1 MTAKNFRVNNGIT
14 IGDIIIDAATNKITG
29 LSTATPTNPGDVA
42 TKSYVDS
49 GLAGLSQ
56 NQIKQGDTEITVTD
70 TGSGQIVLSAESTTL
85 LTVEGAGVTV
95 ASGVT
100 FTTDSADINGGAIDG
115 TGIGASTP
123 SSGVFNAL
131 STDGTAAVTLASSTT
146 GTINNI
152 EVGTTTAAAGAFTT
166 LSANNGLTI
175 SSGNLGVST
184 GNLTVSTGNLT
195 VSTGDLTVSTGNASV
210 AGTLGVTGEATFG
223 DNVVITGNLNVQGT
237 ETIFNTQQLTVDDN
251 IISTNANISSSANMP
266 RFSGL
271 HIHRGTGSSPTE
283 LDPYIVWDDQ
293 YDVTDGSGL
302 GGTFTFLG
310 SVHSE
315 GIESPNTDFTL
326 ADVKCNIIEATATQ
340 ALYADIA
347 ERFAA
352 DAPMVPGAVVMLGG
366 SAEITE
372 TAEELSDR
380 VFGVISTQPAYM
392 MNNGAGSNETHPF
405 VAMTGRTPVRVTGT
419 VNKGDRLVSSS
430 IKGTARAASNS
441 ETINPFHVIGRA
453 LESKYD
459 DGIGMVN
466 CVVRTNN

>member
-14 IGDIIIDAATNKITG
+14 IGDIIIDAATNTITG

-56 NQIKQGDTEITVTD
+56 NQIKQGDTEVTVTD

-115 TGIGASTP
+115 TAIGASTP

-166 LSANNGLTI
+166 LSANNGLTVSSGNLGI
-175 SSGNLGVST
+175 SSGNLTVTT
-184 GNLTVSTGNLT
+184 GTVTVSSGDTT
-195 VSTGDLTVSTGNASV
+195 VQ
-210 AGTLGVTGEATFG
+210 
-223 DNVVITGNLNVQGT
+223 NLNVQGNLTVLGT
-237 ETIFNTQQLTVDDN
+237 ETIVNSAQLEVEDP
-251 IISTNANISSSANMP
+251 IITMNVGISNSSQMG
-266 RFSGL
+266 RFTGL
-271 HIHRGTGSSPTE
+271 HIHRGTGSSVTE
-283 LDPYIVWDDQ
+283 LDPYFVWDDA
-293 YDVTDGSGL
+293 YDVSGGSGQGGTWTALASVHADGSE
-302 GGTFTFLG
+302 T
-310 SVHSE
+310 
-315 GIESPNTDFTL
+315 PNTDFSL
-326 ADVKCNIIEATATQ
+326 ADMRCNIIEATATSAQ
-340 ALYADIA
+340 YADIA

-352 DAPMVPGAVVMLGG
+352 DAPMVPGAVVQLGG
-366 SAEITE
+366 AEEITE
-372 TAEELSDR
+372 TAEDLSDR
-380 VFGVISTQPAYM
+380 VFGVVSTRPAYM
-392 MNNGAGSNETHPF
+392 MNSKAGNDTTHPF

-430 IKGTARAASNS
+430 IKGTARAASAD

-453 LESKYD
+453 LEDKFD

>member
-56 NQIKQGDTEITVTD
+56 NQIKQGDTEVTVTD
-70 TGSGQIVLSAESTTL
+70 SGSGQIVLSAESTTL
-85 LTVEGAGVTV
+85 LTVAGAGVTV

-115 TGIGASTP
+115 TTIGASTP

-152 EVGTTTAAAGAFTT
+152 DVGTTTAAAGAFTT
-166 LSANNGLTI
+166 LSANNGLTV
-175 SSGNLGVST
+175 SSGNV
-184 GNLTVSTGNLT
+184 TVSTGNLA
-195 VSTGDLTVSTGNASV
+195 VSTGNATV
-210 AGTLGVTGEATFG
+210 AGTLGVTGEANFA
-223 DNVVITGNLNVQGT
+223 DSVVITGNLTVQGT
-237 ETIFNTQQLTVDDN
+237 ETIFNTTQLTVDDN

-271 HIHRGTGSSPTE
+271 HIHRGAGSSPTE
-283 LDPYIVWDDQ
+283 LDLYAVWDDQ
-293 YDVTDGSGL
+293 YDVSGGSGL

-310 SVHSE
+310 SVHQEGSE
-315 GIESPNTDFTL
+315 VPNTDFTL
-326 ADVKCNIIEATATQ
+326 ADVRCNIIEATATTAQ
-340 ALYADIA
+340 YADIA

-352 DAPMVPGAVVMLGG
+352 DAPMIPGAVVQLGG

-372 TAEELSDR
+372 TAEDLSDR

-392 MNNGAGSNETHPF
+392 MNNKAGNNDTHPF

-430 IKGTARAASNS
+430 VKGTARAASAD

-453 LESKYD
+453 LEDKFD
-459 DGIGMVN
+459 DGIGLVN

>member
-42 TKSYVDS
+42 TKSYVDA
-49 GLAGLSQ
+49 GLDGLSQ
-56 NQIKQGDTEITVTD
+56 NQIKQGDTEVTVTD
-70 TGSGQIVLSAESTTL
+70 SGSGQIVLSAESTTL

-95 ASGVT
+95 ASGIT
-100 FTTDSADINGGAIDG
+100 FTTDTADINGGAIDG
-115 TGIGASTP
+115 TAIGASTP

-166 LSANNGLTI
+166 LSANNGLTV
-175 SSGNLGVST
+175 SSGNV
-184 GNLTVSTGNLT
+184 TVSTGNLGITSGNVT
-195 VSTGDLTVSTGNASV
+195 VSSGTVTVTSGDTTVQ
-210 AGTLGVTGEATFG
+210 
-223 DNVVITGNLNVQGT
+223 NLNVQGNLTVTGT
-237 ETIFNTQQLTVDDN
+237 ETIVNSTNLAVEDN
-251 IISTNANISSSANMP
+251 IVSINQGVSASIQMP
-266 RFSGL
+266 RFSG
-271 HIHRGTGSSPTE
+271 IHANRGTGSSPTE
-283 LDPYIVWDDQ
+283 LDPYWVWDEA
-293 YDVTDGSGL
+293 YEITGGSGL
-302 GGTFTFLG
+302 GGTWTALA
-310 SVHSE
+310 SVHSD
-315 GIESPNTDFTL
+315 GPNQAPNTDFSL
-326 ADVKCNIIEATATQ
+326 ADIKCNVIEATATSAQ
-340 ALYADIA
+340 YADIA

-352 DAPMVPGAVVMLGG
+352 DAPMIPGAVVMLGG

-372 TAEELSDR
+372 TAEDLSDR
-380 VFGVISTQPAYM
+380 VFGVVSTQPAYM
-392 MNNGAGSNETHPF
+392 MNSKAGNDATHPF

-430 IKGTARAASNS
+430 VKGTARAASNS

>member
-56 NQIKQGDTEITVTD
+56 NQIKQGDTEVTVTD
-70 TGSGQIVLSAESTTL
+70 SGSGQIVLSAESTTL

-115 TGIGASTP
+115 TAIGASTP

-166 LSANNGLTI
+166 LSANNGLTV
-175 SSGNLGVST
+175 SSGNLA
-184 GNLTVSTGNLT
+184 
-195 VSTGDLTVSTGNASV
+195 VSTGNATV
-210 AGTLGVTGEATFG
+210 AGTLGVTGEANFAN
-223 DNVVITGNLNVQGT
+223 NVVITGNLNVQGT
-237 ETIFNTQQLTVDDN
+237 ETIFNTTQLTVDDN

-271 HIHRGTGSSPTE
+271 HIHRGAGTSPTE
-283 LDPYIVWDDQ
+283 LDPYVVWDDQ
-293 YDVTDGSGL
+293 YDVSGGSGL

-310 SVHSE
+310 SVHTEGSE
-315 GIESPNTDFTL
+315 VPDTNFTL
-326 ADVKCNIIEATATQ
+326 ADVRCNIIEAVATSAQ
-340 ALYADIA
+340 YADIA

-392 MNNGAGSNETHPF
+392 MNNKAGNDATHPF

-430 IKGTARAASNS
+430 VKGTARAASNS

>member
-14 IGDIIIDAATNKITG
+14 IGDITIDAATSTITG

-56 NQIKQGDTEITVTD
+56 NQIKQGDTEVTVTD

-95 ASGVT
+95 ASTIPFVT
-100 FTTDSADINGGAIDG
+100 DTADINGGAIDG
-115 TGIGASTP
+115 TAIGASTP

-166 LSANNGLTI
+166 LSANNGLTVSSGNLGI
-175 SSGNLGVST
+175 SSGNLTVTTGTVTVSSGDT
-184 GNLTVSTGNLT
+184 TVQNLNVQGNLTVS
-195 VSTGDLTVSTGNASV
+195 
-210 AGTLGVTGEATFG
+210 
-223 DNVVITGNLNVQGT
+223 GT
-237 ETIFNTQQLTVDDN
+237 ETIVNSTQLEVEDP
-251 IISTNANISSSANMP
+251 IITMNSGISNSSQMG
-266 RFSGL
+266 RFTGI
-271 HIHRGTGSSPTE
+271 HIHRGEGSSATE
-283 LDPYIVWDDQ
+283 LDPYFVWDDA
-293 YDVTDGSGL
+293 YDVSGGSGQ
-302 GGTFTFLG
+302 GGTWTAMA
-310 SVHSE
+310 SVHSDD
-315 GIESPNTDFTL
+315 IETPNTDFSL
-326 ADVKCNIIEATATQ
+326 ADMRCNVIEATATSAQ
-340 ALYADIA
+340 YADIA

-366 SAEITE
+366 AEEITE
-372 TAEELSDR
+372 TAEDLSDR
-380 VFGVISTQPAYM
+380 VFGVVSTQPAYM
-392 MNNGAGSNETHPF
+392 MNSKAGNDATHPF

-430 IKGTARAASNS
+430 IKGTARAASDS

>member
-56 NQIKQGDTEITVTD
+56 NQIKQGDTEVTVTD
-70 TGSGQIVLSAESTTL
+70 SGSGQIVLSAESTTL

-95 ASGVT
+95 ASGIT
-100 FTTDSADINGGAIDG
+100 FTTDTADINGGAIDG
-115 TGIGASTP
+115 TAIGASTP

-166 LSANNGLTI
+166 LSANNGLTV
-175 SSGNLGVST
+175 SSGNV
-184 GNLTVSTGNLT
+184 TVSTGNLGITSGNVT
-195 VSTGDLTVSTGNASV
+195 VSSGTVTVTSGDTTVQ
-210 AGTLGVTGEATFG
+210 
-223 DNVVITGNLNVQGT
+223 NLNVQGNLTVTGT
-237 ETIFNTQQLTVDDN
+237 ETIVNSTNLAVEDN
-251 IISTNANISSSANMP
+251 IVSINQGVSASIQMP
-266 RFSGL
+266 RFSG
-271 HIHRGTGSSPTE
+271 IHANRGTGSSPTE
-283 LDPYIVWDDQ
+283 LDPYWVWDEA
-293 YDVTDGSGL
+293 YEITGGSGL
-302 GGTFTFLG
+302 GGTWTALA
-310 SVHSE
+310 SVHSD
-315 GIESPNTDFTL
+315 GTNQAPNTDFSL
-326 ADVKCNIIEATATQ
+326 ADIKCNVIEATATSAQ
-340 ALYADIA
+340 YADIA

-352 DAPMVPGAVVMLGG
+352 DAPMIPGAVVMLGG

-372 TAEELSDR
+372 TAEDLSDR
-380 VFGVISTQPAYM
+380 VFGVVSTQPAYM
-392 MNNGAGSNETHPF
+392 MNSKAGNDATHPF

-430 IKGTARAASNS
+430 VKGTARAASNS

>member
-14 IGDIIIDAATNKITG
+14 IGDIIIDAATSTITG

-56 NQIKQGDTEITVTD
+56 NQIKQGDTEVTVTD
-70 TGSGQIVLSAESTTL
+70 SGSGQIVLSAESTTL

-166 LSANNGLTI
+166 LSANNGLTVSSGNLGI
-175 SSGNLGVST
+175 SSGNLTVTT
-184 GNLTVSTGNLT
+184 GTVTVSSGDTT
-195 VSTGDLTVSTGNASV
+195 VQ
-210 AGTLGVTGEATFG
+210 
-223 DNVVITGNLNVQGT
+223 NLNVQGNLTVVGT
-237 ETIFNTQQLTVDDN
+237 ETIVNSAQLEVEDP
-251 IISTNANISSSANMP
+251 IITMNSGISDSSQMG
-266 RFSGL
+266 RFTGI
-271 HIHRGTGSSPTE
+271 HIHRGAGSSLTE
-283 LDPYIVWDDQ
+283 LDPYFVWDDA
-293 YDVTDGSGL
+293 YDVSGGSGQ
-302 GGTFTFLG
+302 GGTWTAMA
-310 SVHSE
+310 SVHTE
-315 GIESPNTDFTL
+315 GAEVPNTEFSL
-326 ADVKCNIIEATATQ
+326 ADMRCNIIEATATSAQ
-340 ALYADIA
+340 YADIA

-352 DAPMVPGAVVMLGG
+352 DAPMVPGAVVQLGG
-366 SAEITE
+366 AEEITE
-372 TAEELSDR
+372 TAEDLSDR
-380 VFGVISTQPAYM
+380 VFGVVSTRPAYM
-392 MNNGAGSNETHPF
+392 MNSKAGNDTTHPF

-430 IKGTARAASNS
+430 IKGTARAASAD

-453 LESKYD
+453 LEDKFD